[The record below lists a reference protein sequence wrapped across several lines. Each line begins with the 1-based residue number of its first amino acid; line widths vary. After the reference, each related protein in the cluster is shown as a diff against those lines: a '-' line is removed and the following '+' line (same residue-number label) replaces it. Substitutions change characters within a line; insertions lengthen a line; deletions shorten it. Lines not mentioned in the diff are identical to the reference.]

1 MSPRKSPLITILDEI
16 FANKRREVERQKEAV
31 PPDEMRAA
39 AEAAPLPLDFAAALR
54 SSARRPALIAEVK
67 FASPSRGVLV
77 AEPDALGLA
86 EIYRANGAAALSVL
100 TDERYF
106 HGRLEYLEAIAG
118 RWPDLPLLR
127 KDFICDPYQLYQARR
142 AGADAVLLIAAML
155 SPAELGRLHSLA
167 CRLGLAPLVE
177 VHSEEEV
184 KMALDCGATLV
195 GINNRDLRDF
205 SVSLETALRLRPLLP
220 AGVTVVAES
229 GIQTPQDVRR
239 LAEAGVDAI
248 LVGEALVTAPDV
260 AARVRSL
267 AHAVEA
273 HPEREG

>member
-1 MSPRKSPLITILDEI
+1 MNILDEI
-16 FANKRREVERQKEAV
+16 FANKRLEVERQKEAV

-39 AEAAPLPLDFAAALR
+39 AEASPPPLDFVAALR
-54 SSARRPALIAEVK
+54 TTAHRPALIAEVK
-67 FASPSRGVLV
+67 FASPSKGVLL

-86 EIYRANGAAALSVL
+86 EIYRTNGAAALSVL

-106 HGRLEYLEAIAG
+106 HGRLEYLEAIAR

-142 AGADAVLLIAAML
+142 AGADAVLLIAAMIA
-155 SPAELGRLHSLA
+155 PAVLHALHALG

-184 KMALDCGATLV
+184 KLAMDCGATLV

-205 SVSLETALRLRPLLP
+205 NVSLETTLRLRPRLP

-229 GIQTPQDVRR
+229 GIQAPEDVRR
-239 LAEAGVDAI
+239 LAQAGVDAV

-267 AHAVEA
+267 VSAVEA
-273 HPEREG
+273 RPEREG